1 MSLLS
6 STPKSRSAG
15 RKRSNEPK
23 RAYLSRDRRR
33 QALLDVASL
42 IVEQDGWPALT
53 MSALAERGGTSRQLV
68 YQHFP
73 NLEKLLADTAWHIFH
88 GTMQQTQASVDAF
101 PASLTEAARTA
112 EAFTLDLPPG
122 RGDALWQ
129 LVAGTAAASP
139 ELDKI
144 RRNLRQIIIG
154 LWAPSV
160 RKQLDLKPA
169 DARAYAWMSVMAFWG
184 MRQLIRDG
192 EISRS
197 RGVRLFNELLDRI
210 ARP

>member
-1 MSLLS
+1 
-6 STPKSRSAG
+6 
-15 RKRSNEPK
+15 
-23 RAYLSRDRRR
+23 
-33 QALLDVASL
+33 
-42 IVEQDGWPALT
+42 
-53 MSALAERGGTSRQLV
+53 
-68 YQHFP
+68 
-73 NLEKLLADTAWHIFH
+73 
-88 GTMQQTQASVDAF
+88 MQQTQVSVDAY